1 MALDVK
7 VKIDLKKPIG
17 KLAFGYPLI
26 LSIGAAEDYTECKT
40 LDEVVTAGYSTE
52 TDTYKS
58 AALMFE
64 QNNPPAKIAVC
75 GVAATTDL
83 SAIKDKPWRQL
94 VVAGFDAGAE
104 DSATDLAAITTYI
117 KTTTDKMFFAT
128 VNGSAKLASLGDS
141 DRIVGFVH
149 SDPLAVSA
157 LVGEAAGRD
166 AGSFTYKNLILKGIE
181 PESYTDTDLDTIHTA
196 NGLTFV
202 TKAGDNVT
210 SEGKVMSG
218 EYIDIIDSEDY
229 IITQLEYQTQKTLN
243 SMAKVPY
250 DNNGIAILESVAV
263 NVMKDAYNKGII
275 ATNDDGSPAYSVNYA
290 LRDQT
295 DPADRA
301 ARKYLGGQFSFTLS
315 GAIHTVEITGEI
327 II

>member
-7 VKIDLKKPIG
+7 VRIDLKKPAG
-17 KLAFGYPLI
+17 KLDFGYPLI
-26 LSIGAAEDYTECKT
+26 LDEGDTGIEYTECKSSQ
-40 LDEVVTAGYSTE
+40 DVATAGYETT
-52 TDTYKS
+52 TDTYKA
-58 AALMFE
+58 AALMFA
-64 QNNPPAKIAVC
+64 QNNPPTKIAVMTAAT
-75 GVAATTDL
+75 GDSATALAAVSNKGWRQLVTTGNVSNSTIATYIAATTD
-83 SAIKDKPWRQL
+83 
-94 VVAGFDAGAE
+94 
-104 DSATDLAAITTYI
+104 
-117 KTTTDKMFFAT
+117 KMYFCN
-128 VNGSAKLASLGDS
+128 VGSASDLSDLGDS
-141 DRIVGFVH
+141 DRVVGFVH
-149 SDPLAVSA
+149 STNTLAVAA
-157 LVGEAAGRD
+157 LAGEAAGREV
-166 AGSFTYKNLILKGIE
+166 GSFTYKNLVLKGIE
-181 PESYTDTDLDTIHTA
+181 PEVLSDAEIASITTA
-196 NGLTFV
+196 NGIAFV

-210 SEGKVMSG
+210 TEGKVLSG

>member
-7 VKIDLKKPIG
+7 VRIDLKKPAG
-17 KLAFGYPLI
+17 KLDFGYPLI
-26 LSIGAAEDYTECKT
+26 LDEGDTGIEYTECKS
-40 LDEVVTAGYSTE
+40 LQDVVTAGYETT
-52 TDTYKS
+52 TDTYKT
-58 AALMFE
+58 AALMFA
-64 QNNPPAKIAVC
+64 QNNPPAKIAVMT
-75 GVAATTDL
+75 AATGD
-83 SAIKDKPWRQL
+83 SATALAAVSNKGWRQL
-94 VVAGFDAGAE
+94 VTTGNV
-104 DSATDLAAITTYI
+104 SNSTISTYI
-117 KTTTDKMFFAT
+117 ATTTDKMYFCN
-128 VNGSAKLASLGDS
+128 VGSASDLSDLGDS
-141 DRIVGFVH
+141 DRVVGFVH
-149 SDPLAVSA
+149 STNTLAVAA
-157 LVGEAAGRD
+157 LAGEAAGREV
-166 AGSFTYKNLILKGIE
+166 GSFTYKNLVLKGIE
-181 PESYTDTDLDTIHTA
+181 PEVLSDAEIASITTA
-196 NGLTFV
+196 NGITFV

-210 SEGKVMSG
+210 TEGKALSG
-218 EYIDIIDSEDY
+218 EYIDIIDSKDY